1 MAVVLAVV
9 NQKGGVGKS
18 TTALNLSAVLA
29 RRGRRVLLVD
39 LDPQGNATSGLG
51 IPKDRLRSSVYDV
64 LLRRLPLR
72 AVLLPTAVEGLEVAP
87 STVELAGAEVELAS
101 EEDRAERLR
110 EALEGLRDRYDL
122 VVLDCP
128 PSLGLLT
135 LNALVA
141 ADRALLP
148 IQCEYYALEGLSLLL
163 RTLDLVRGSL
173 NPRLRMGGVV
183 LTMYD
188 PRTNLS
194 EQVAREV
201 RAFFG
206 AEVFRTVIPRTVRLA
221 EAPSYGQP
229 IFLYDPNSRGA
240 AAYEALAEEVAER
253 LLGEEKDG

>member
-1 MAVVLAVV
+1 MAAVLAVV

-18 TTALNLSAVLA
+18 TTALNLSAALA

-51 IPKDRLRSSVYDV
+51 IPKEGLRSSVYDV

-72 AVLLPTAVEGLEVAP
+72 AVLLPTAVDGLEVAP
-87 STVELAGAEVELAS
+87 STVELAGAEVELAT
-101 EEDRAERLR
+101 EVDREGRLR

-122 VVLDCP
+122 VAVDCP

-141 ADRALLP
+141 ADQALLP

-163 RTLDLVRGSL
+163 RTLELVRESL
-173 NPRLRMGGVV
+173 NPQLRVGGVV

-188 PRTNLS
+188 PRTKLS

-206 AEVFRTVIPRTVRLA
+206 GEVFRTVIPRTVRLA
-221 EAPSYGQP
+221 EAPSHGQP
-229 IFLYDPNSRGA
+229 IFLYDPHSRGA
-240 AAYEALAEEVAER
+240 AAYDALAEEVAER
-253 LLGEEKDG
+253 LWGEGKDG

>member
-18 TTALNLSAVLA
+18 TTALNLSAALA
-29 RRGRRVLLVD
+29 RKGRRILLVD

-51 IPKDRLRSSVYDV
+51 IPKEGLRSSVYDV

-72 AVLLPTAVEGLEVAP
+72 TVLLPTSVDGLEVAP
-87 STVELAGAEVELAS
+87 STVELAGAEVELAT
-101 EEDRAERLR
+101 EEDRESRLR
-110 EALEGLRDRYDL
+110 VALEALQHRYDL
-122 VVLDCP
+122 VVVDCP

-141 ADRALLP
+141 ADLALLP

-163 RTLDLVRGSL
+163 RTLELVQRSL
-173 NPRLRMGGVV
+173 NPQLRMGGVV

-206 AEVFRTVIPRTVRLA
+206 KEVFRTVIPRTVRLA
-221 EAPSYGQP
+221 EAPSHGQP
-229 IFLYDPNSRGA
+229 IFLYDPHSRGA

-253 LLGEEKDG
+253 LWGEGKDE

>member
-122 VVLDCP
+122 VVVDCP

>member
-1 MAVVLAVV
+1 
-9 NQKGGVGKS
+9 
-18 TTALNLSAVLA
+18 
-29 RRGRRVLLVD
+29 VD

-122 VVLDCP
+122 VVVDCP

>member
-18 TTALNLSAVLA
+18 TTALNLSAALA
-29 RRGRRVLLVD
+29 RRGRKVLLVD
-39 LDPQGNATSGLG
+39 MDPQGNATSGLG
-51 IPKDRLRSSVYDV
+51 IPKDRLRASVYDV

-72 AVLLPTAVEGLEVAP
+72 AVLLPTAVGGLEVAP
-87 STVELAGAEVELAS
+87 STVELAGAEVELAV

-122 VVLDCP
+122 VVVDCP

-163 RTLDLVRGSL
+163 RTLELVRGSL
-173 NPRLRMGGVV
+173 NPQLRLGGVV

-206 AEVFRTVIPRTVRLA
+206 EEVFRTVIPRTVRLA
-221 EAPSYGQP
+221 EAPSHGQP
-229 IFLYDPNSRGA
+229 IFLYDPHSRGA
-240 AAYEALAEEVAER
+240 LAYEALAEEVAWRLWREER
-253 LLGEEKDG
+253 DG